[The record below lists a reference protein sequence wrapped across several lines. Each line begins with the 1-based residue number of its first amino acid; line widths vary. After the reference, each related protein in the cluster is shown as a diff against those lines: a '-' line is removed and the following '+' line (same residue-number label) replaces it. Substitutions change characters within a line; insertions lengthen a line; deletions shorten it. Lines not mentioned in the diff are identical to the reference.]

1 MKKVYIVAAK
11 RTSIGSFLGSLS
23 KVSPSEMA
31 GSVIKN
37 IIEETKINP
46 SNLDEVII
54 GNVLSAGHAQGIGR
68 QSAIKGGVPFTVPA
82 YSINIICG
90 SGMKAIMTA
99 YQGIKSGESSLIL
112 AGGTESMS
120 QAPLLLNSNIRTGIK
135 MGDSTARDHMILDA
149 LTDAF
154 HGIHMGITAENIA
167 EKHGINREEQD
178 KFSITSQI
186 KAISAIDSGRFKDE
200 IVPIKILDRK
210 TSTIV
215 DTDEYPNR
223 KTNLEKL
230 GTLRPAFKKD
240 GSVTAGNSSGI
251 NDGAAVLLLASEEA
265 IKKHNLKPLAEIIG
279 VGQGGVDPLV
289 MGLGPVPAIKNVL
302 DKTGLTLEQMD
313 LLELNEAFAV
323 QSLGVIKEIS
333 EMYAIDPKWFGDRT
347 NVNGGAIALGHPVGA
362 SGARITTTL
371 IHEMKKRGSKYGLA
385 SLCIGGG
392 MGTAIIIKNI

>member
-200 IVPIKILDRK
+200 IVPIKI
-210 TSTIV
+210 
-215 DTDEYPNR
+215 
-223 KTNLEKL
+223 
-230 GTLRPAFKKD
+230 
-240 GSVTAGNSSGI
+240 
-251 NDGAAVLLLASEEA
+251 
-265 IKKHNLKPLAEIIG
+265 
-279 VGQGGVDPLV
+279 
-289 MGLGPVPAIKNVL
+289 
-302 DKTGLTLEQMD
+302 
-313 LLELNEAFAV
+313 
-323 QSLGVIKEIS
+323 
-333 EMYAIDPKWFGDRT
+333 
-347 NVNGGAIALGHPVGA
+347 
-362 SGARITTTL
+362 
-371 IHEMKKRGSKYGLA
+371 
-385 SLCIGGG
+385 
-392 MGTAIIIKNI
+392 